1 MKKKNIA
8 AFILA
13 LCLTAQLNFCSADN
27 NYDEEITLPIGTNF
41 DLEME
46 EVTRYEYDGNYVKAQ
61 TVNGKEQFILQ
72 KEGDTIIN
80 VVMDDKGQKT
90 ELRVL
95 VHIVSEQK
103 FNNGDKSAAP
113 AQNPT
118 NAKATE
124 PSTAPTTTE
133 NKTQPVTTSSP
144 ATLPAKVETS
154 QQSAKVDAPTTPAAK
169 ESDNKTNQPV
179 ATTQTANKSETV
191 APTTTTKQ
199 KEQKPLTAIQTEQ
212 TFTRPTASPTNS
224 LESVKYKA
232 DQMAFDV
239 LDLVNAERAKYNL
252 RPLSMAK
259 DLQGAASLRS
269 RELTSRFSHTR
280 PDGTKYV
287 TALNNIGKLQGENY
301 AAGQISPSAVV
312 RAWMNSTTHRENI
325 LNPEFTELGV
335 GYYETTSATY
345 PVYWVQLFRG

>member
-90 ELRVL
+90 ELKVL
-95 VHIVSEQK
+95 VHIVSENK
-103 FNNGDKSAAP
+103 FNNGDKPATTAAAAP
-113 AQNPT
+113 ATTPTPATKAPEQTKT
-118 NAKATE
+118 NANNTPQPPAA
-124 PSTAPTTTE
+124 TAPT
-133 NKTQPVTTSSP
+133 
-144 ATLPAKVETS
+144 KVE
-154 QQSAKVDAPTTPAAK
+154 APP
-169 ESDNKTNQPV
+169 
-179 ATTQTANKSETV
+179 QTAKTDESLKKEQ
-191 APTTTTKQ
+191 APIAPQQTTTTQPSENKLETDTPETTPTKQ
-199 KEQKPLTAIQTEQ
+199 EEQAPLTAIKTEQ
-212 TFTRPTASPTNS
+212 TITRPTAQPTNS
-224 LESVKYKA
+224 LEAIKYKA
-232 DQMAFDV
+232 DQNAFDV
-239 LDLVNAERAKYNL
+239 LDLVNAERAKLNL

-259 DLQGAASLRS
+259 DLQGAASLRAK
-269 RELTSRFSHTR
+269 ELTSRFSHTR
-280 PDGTKYV
+280 PDGTKYI
-287 TALNNIGKLQGENY
+287 TALNSLGRLQAENY
-301 AAGQISPSAVV
+301 AAGQITPAAVV
-312 RAWMNSTTHRENI
+312 RAWLNSTTHRENI

-345 PVYWVQLFRG
+345 PCYWVQLFRG